1 MGIGNIGPLEVVLLL
16 VVAIL
21 VVGPDRLPKLIQDA
35 GRLFRQLRRMANDA
49 TVDLRETMGVDD
61 ISALHPRALAR
72 EFFSGTDDE
81 DTPPAGPPPQRRLAP
96 GEHPPFD
103 PDAT

>member
-16 VVAIL
+16 VVAIV
-21 VVGPDRLPKLIQDA
+21 VVGPDRLPKLLQDA

-61 ISALHPRALAR
+61 ITALHPRALAR
-72 EFFSGTDDE
+72 EFFAGTDD
-81 DTPPAGPPPQRRLAP
+81 DDVKPTGPPQQRRLAP

-103 PDAT
+103 ADAT